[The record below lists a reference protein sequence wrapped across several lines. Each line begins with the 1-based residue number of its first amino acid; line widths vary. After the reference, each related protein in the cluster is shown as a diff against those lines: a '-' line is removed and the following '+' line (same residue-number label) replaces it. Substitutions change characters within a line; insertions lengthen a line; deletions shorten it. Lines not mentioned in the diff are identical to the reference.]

1 MSTSSS
7 GGAHD
12 QVAEVSEHERYD
24 ALDRPAGDE
33 LDAVVRAAAV
43 VAGVPTATLNL
54 FDGTRM
60 CQVSTVGFRGVDSPL
75 SESMCHLAV
84 GSGEPL
90 VHLPDARLVPEYAAT
105 PWVDGRA
112 ARVRFYASVPLT
124 APDGHVLGALCVFD
138 TEPGRLDERQA
149 DALRGLAAV
158 VVALLERRRDARRG
172 AELAAL
178 AEERRVLA
186 ATLLDTVD
194 VGIVACDA
202 DGHLTLFN
210 RTARAWHG
218 VDADPG
224 AEPADLPVRY
234 DLRTADGG
242 AALAPRDVPLLRA
255 LRGGPVDR
263 FPFVIAAPGRPARH
277 VEATARPL
285 RRADGTVGGAVV
297 AMTDVSGHHRAAA
310 RAAAALERHEALVRA
325 QSRLAE
331 EQQVPA
337 AVAARTCSAAREVV
351 GAAGAAVLEPA
362 AASTGGVAGGEADRW
377 VVRAATGDLAAL
389 DGSPLA
395 LAVPGRAAAPAGT
408 GGPADGCAVV
418 PLRHRGRLRGA
429 LLVAP
434 GADGLDQG
442 DLAALEVL
450 AVPAAAALVNART
463 LQEVRR
469 TAAHDALT
477 GLPNRAALLQAL
489 QEGLRRQER
498 TGTHLAVLF
507 LDLDG
512 FKAVNDDLGH
522 RAGDDLLVAVA
533 ARLRAVLRTTD
544 TPARW
549 GGDEFV
555 VLAEGLAVPAD
566 AHLLAAR
573 VAEAVAGEHAVRG
586 PDGTA
591 RTVRIGTSAGVALAA
606 PGPVAGDG
614 AERAAQLVTAADDAM
629 YEDKQA
635 RRRARADEVPGVPG
649 ERSGARAQAS
659 GLPPVTPRTSE
670 VM

>member
-7 GGAHD
+7 GGRSAS
-12 QVAEVSEHERYD
+12 APAHERYD

-60 CQVSTVGFRGVDSPL
+60 CQVSTVGFRGTDSPL
-75 SESMCHLAV
+75 TESMCYLAV

-124 APDGHVLGALCVFD
+124 APGGQVLGTLCVFD

-149 DALRGLAAV
+149 DALRGLAGV
-158 VVALLERRRDARRG
+158 VVTLLERRREARRA

-255 LRGGPVDR
+255 LRDGPVDR
-263 FPFVIAAPGRPARH
+263 FPFVVAAPGRPARH

-285 RRADGTVGGAVV
+285 PRADGTVGGAVV
-297 AMTDVSGHHRAAA
+297 VMTDVSGHRRSAA

-325 QSRLAE
+325 QARLAE

-362 AASTGGVAGGEADRW
+362 AGDAAGDGADRW

-395 LAVPGRAAAPAGT
+395 LAVPARAAAPAGT
-408 GGPADGCAVV
+408 GGPAGGCAVV

-434 GADGLDQG
+434 GTDGLDAE

-463 LQEVRR
+463 LQEARR

-573 VAEAVAGEHAVRG
+573 VAGAVAGEHAVRG

-591 RTVRIGTSAGVALAA
+591 RTVRIGTSAGVALSA

-629 YEDKQA
+629 YEDKQV
-635 RRRARADEVPGVPG
+635 RRRARGQRVPG
-649 ERSGARAQAS
+649 GA
-659 GLPPVTPRTSE
+659 
-670 VM
+670 